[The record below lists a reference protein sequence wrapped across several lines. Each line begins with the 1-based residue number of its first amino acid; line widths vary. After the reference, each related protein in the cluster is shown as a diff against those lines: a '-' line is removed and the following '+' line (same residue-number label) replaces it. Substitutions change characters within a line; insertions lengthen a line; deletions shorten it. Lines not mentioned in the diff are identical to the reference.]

1 MNGKNV
7 KELEHICASTV
18 PIFAALNFEEL
29 QKVNSLIQKKE
40 YRKGTVLFMQGDPA
54 GHLYIVR
61 HGRVKL
67 YEVSKDGRQQIVRI
81 LEHGDFFGELSLFKD
96 ERQSLNAEA
105 LEDTGL
111 CLLPREDFKN
121 LIKQNPEMSLSIM
134 QAMSERLAFAEKFI
148 GDLAL
153 KSVEERIAS
162 WLLVLAEKEGVCAP
176 QGIRV
181 SINLSRQEVAN
192 LLGTTQETVSRKL
205 TGLQSEGILSTQG
218 QKNIIILDKER
229 LAALVNE

>member
-1 MNGKNV
+1 MDERYA

-40 YRKGTVLFMQGDPA
+40 YQKGNLLFMQGDPVS
-54 GHLYIVR
+54 HLYIVR
-61 HGRVKL
+61 YGRVKL
-67 YEVSKDGRQQIVRI
+67 YEASKDGRQQIVRI

-96 ERQSLNAEA
+96 ERHSLNAEA

-111 CLLPREDFKN
+111 CLLPRGDFKN
-121 LIKQNPEMSLSIM
+121 LIEQNPEMSLSIM
-134 QAMSERLAFAEKFI
+134 QALSERLAYTEKFI
-148 GDLAL
+148 GDLTL
-153 KSVEERIAS
+153 KSIEERLAS
-162 WLLVLAEKEGVCAP
+162 WLMVMAEKEGVRTP
-176 QGIRV
+176 QGIRI

-205 TGLQSEGILSTQG
+205 TRLQSEGIIATKG
-218 QKNIIILDKER
+218 QKNIIVLDKER
-229 LAALVNE
+229 LAALVTK